1 MSAAVGST
9 PRETI
14 VAIASPPGTGLRAI
28 VRMSGPAVS
37 AVSRALL
44 GDALFAR
51 VAKTARVQFDDG
63 SCPCLAFC
71 MQGPA
76 SFTGEDSLELSLVG
90 ATALVDRVCTQ
101 LIACAKDAGFAARLA
116 QRGEFAW
123 RAFQAGKI
131 SIDEAEAIAARIHA
145 TSDAEI
151 TAADEIKQGEY
162 GIKAAQL
169 LDSLAYLLAQVEAGI
184 DFTDAEDVITI
195 EAGALHDACV
205 LALTRIALLA
215 GDANASPQNAVAL
228 IVLVGEPNAG
238 KSSLFNALIGHD
250 RSVAHTHA
258 GTTRDA
264 IVARVSLGGALEV
277 DLADLAGFEH
287 AESTD
292 TIGLGMQRRAH
303 EMLARA
309 DIALRCTPP
318 NASIIA
324 LETNALIVDVAT
336 MADRPH
342 ATTHATPHAAHIIT
356 TSAHTGEG
364 IAQLRAHLR
373 ARIRSDHALR
383 RAQLAHILPRYAA
396 ALSRASE
403 SLTALAAD
411 SARDQSHG
419 PRLSDIEL
427 KASLLRAA
435 LDALGEVAHPIH
447 PDDVLG
453 LVFARF
459 CIGK

>member
-44 GDALFAR
+44 GDAPFAR

-342 ATTHATPHAAHIIT
+342 ATTRATPHAAHIIT

-364 IAQLRAHLR
+364 IAQLRAHLS